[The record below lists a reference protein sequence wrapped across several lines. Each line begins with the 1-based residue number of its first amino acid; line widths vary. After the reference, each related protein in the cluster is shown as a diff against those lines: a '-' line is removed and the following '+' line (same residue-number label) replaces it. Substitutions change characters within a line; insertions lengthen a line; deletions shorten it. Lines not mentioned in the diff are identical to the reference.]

1 MKKEYDFSKAKKN
14 PYITRGRKKL
24 PRFIADAEKAL
35 KDAVRKTIE
44 DHARTNDPIVIWKNS
59 KVTWVSA
66 KKILARKRGVKKT
79 KKKR

>member
-1 MKKEYDFSKAKKN
+1 MKKAKKD
-14 PYITRGRKKL
+14 KKHL
-24 PRFIADAEKAL
+24 LYVVQAEKAL

-44 DHARTNDPIVIWKNS
+44 DHARTNDPIVVWKNG

-66 KKILARKRGVKKT
+66 KKLLAREPQAEYGVKKK